1 MKFKCEHVSPD
12 NQYTTGG
19 FVPPSVLAGGKN
31 TDIVILVPVAVESCS
46 YTFVKPPKVFWD
58 LTKFSDM
65 VLLLELKNLLSIVCL
80 TAVVDKRDKSIHDVV
95 NGTSLSPRFE

>member
-12 NQYTTGG
+12 NQYTTGS
-19 FVPPSVLAGGKN
+19 FVPASVLAGGKN
-31 TDIVILVPVAVESCS
+31 MDIVIFVPVALESCS

-80 TAVVDKRDKSIHDVV
+80 TAVVDKRDKSIHVELD
-95 NGTSLSPRFE
+95 GASLSPCFE